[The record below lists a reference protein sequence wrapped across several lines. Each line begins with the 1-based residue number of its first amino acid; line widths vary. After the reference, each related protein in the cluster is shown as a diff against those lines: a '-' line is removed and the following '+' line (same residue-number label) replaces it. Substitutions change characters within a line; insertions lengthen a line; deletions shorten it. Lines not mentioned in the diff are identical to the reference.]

1 MQATCETPKYIMP
14 HHGVFRPES
23 STTKLRVVFNASE
36 ATSSGQSLND
46 NLYSG
51 SVVQDDL
58 FAILLRFR
66 KHSIVFTADIKKMY
80 RQIWIHPD
88 QCDLQCILWKD
99 LEDEKLRVF
108 KLLTVTYGTKCAPY
122 LATRVLKQICCDEQD
137 NYPLAAAAGKD
148 FYVDD
153 ILSGTED
160 LSSAIELQNQLIHLL
175 KSAGMELHKWSS
187 NNPVLLQKVP
197 TSDREYNF
205 DNPNS
210 TTLGLQ
216 FNPENDKFSLLGP
229 LIITAKM
236 FLQKLWILR
245 IDWDDEVPLHLNRE
259 WEKFSSELSQLKN
272 VNIDRHVLCSKVL
285 KVDLIGFGYASK
297 NADGCAVY
305 TRSLSR
311 SGEIKVSLLCSKSRV
326 APNKEIS
333 IPRLELCA
341 ADLLS
346 KLIVKVLS
354 SLQLD
359 IDGVH
364 LYSDSTVVL
373 AWIKTPPT
381 SLKTFV
387 ANRVAR
393 IQEYTKNFQWH
404 YVNTAENPA
413 DLISRGVFPSKIQQL
428 DIWWN
433 GPSFLSSSSC
443 PNFNDDPGVADG
455 EYLLENLKGAAK
467 TTGPL
472 NAEELNY
479 AETFLIKNVQIQ
491 EFAKDVSS
499 LQKHHCVPPGSK
511 LKTLNPFLDS
521 KGLLRVGGRLAQP
534 IAPTQI
540 MGNLPKERV
549 SPDFAFNCAGADFC
563 GPFYIKNKAQRKA
576 TLKRFMARRGKCVKL
591 FSDNAKNFVGAN
603 REIKKLYE
611 MVREPD
617 EKLTGYLAAE
627 GIEWKFIPPRSPHFG
642 GLWEAAIKSFKYH
655 LKRVVKGINL
665 TYEEFLTVIVQI
677 EGILN
682 SRPLCP
688 LSANEDDFEVL
699 TPAHFLVNRSLTS
712 LNEPDLT
719 NLKESHLKRWQKHCN
734 LLKPWGFKVGT
745 STSLLPASAEAQS
758 VPDSIILAFPSL
770 LEAHAGRH
778 WAEEM
783 RGASGSEWTG
793 DVRAGSGSEWTG
805 DVRAGSGSEWTG
817 DVRAGS
823 GSKWTGD
830 VRAEWTGDVRAG
842 SGSEWVGRVHA
853 TTVRLHVGREE
864 TAAGRNG
871 GTTVGG
877 TGGKAG
883 RVGGTGGEAGR
894 ERGTGGESRREEE
907 AVEIAQA
914 ETDGRAKG
922 QAAGCLDQDD
932 KNEDCLEEDNAGN
945 SVESKM
951 NLGAIDRHF

>member
-1 MQATCETPKYIMP
+1 MPFKIDPPCLGESKHIATKRFNSLWQRLKREPEYRQLYSEFLTEYENLGHMQATCETPRYIMP

-80 RQIWIHPD
+80 RQIWMHPD

-99 LEDEKLRVF
+99 LEEEKLRVF

-122 LATRVLKQICCDEQD
+122 LATRVLKQICCDEQN

-160 LSSAIELQNQLIHLL
+160 LSSAIELQDQLIHLL
-175 KSAGMELHKWSS
+175 KSAG
-187 NNPVLLQKVP
+187 
-197 TSDREYNF
+197 
-205 DNPNS
+205 
-210 TTLGLQ
+210 
-216 FNPENDKFSLLGP
+216 LLGP

-272 VNIDRHVLCSKVL
+272 VNIDRHVLCSEVL
-285 KVDLIGFGYASK
+285 KVDLIGFGDASK
-297 NADGCAVY
+297 NAYGCAVY

-326 APNKEIS
+326 APIKEIS

-346 KLIVKVLS
+346 KLTVKVLS

-381 SLKTFV
+381 LLKTFV

-428 DIWWN
+428 GIWWN
-433 GPSFLSSSSC
+433 GPCFLSSSSC
-443 PNFNDDPGVADG
+443 PNFNDDPGVSDD
-455 EYLLENLKGAAK
+455 EYLLEVKRTAKNSELNNDPMINLSICNIPSFLQFVKNLKEAVK

-479 AETFLIKNVQIQ
+479 AETFLIKNIQIQ

-499 LQKHHCVPPGSK
+499 LQKHHCVSPGSK

-534 IAPTQI
+534 IVPSQI

-576 TLKRFMARRGKCVKL
+576 VHIEIVSDLTSASFIATLKRFMARRGKCAKL
-591 FSDNAKNFVGAN
+591 FSDNAKNLVGAN
-603 REIKKLYE
+603 REIKKLHE
-611 MVREPD
+611 MVRKPD
-617 EKLTGYLAAE
+617 EKLAGYLAAE

-699 TPAHFLVNRSLTS
+699 TPAHFLINRSLTS

-719 NLKESHLKRWQKHCN
+719 NLKESHLKKWQKVITHCSRVTN
-734 LLKPWGFKVGT
+734 PVSAECNMSGCIHHSFRRIGWTGSKL
-745 STSLLPASAEAQS
+745 STS
-758 VPDSIILAFPSL
+758 VN
-770 LEAHAGRH
+770 
-778 WAEEM
+778 
-783 RGASGSEWTG
+783 
-793 DVRAGSGSEWTG
+793 V
-805 DVRAGSGSEWTG
+805 
-817 DVRAGS
+817 
-823 GSKWTGD
+823 
-830 VRAEWTGDVRAG
+830 
-842 SGSEWVGRVHA
+842 
-853 TTVRLHVGREE
+853 
-864 TAAGRNG
+864 N
-871 GTTVGG
+871 
-877 TGGKAG
+877 
-883 RVGGTGGEAGR
+883 
-894 ERGTGGESRREEE
+894 
-907 AVEIAQA
+907 
-914 ETDGRAKG
+914 
-922 QAAGCLDQDD
+922 
-932 KNEDCLEEDNAGN
+932 
-945 SVESKM
+945 
-951 NLGAIDRHF
+951 

>member
-1 MQATCETPKYIMP
+1 MQATCETPRYIMP

-23 STTKLRVVFNASE
+23 STTKLRVVFNTSE

-122 LATRVLKQICCDEQD
+122 LATRVLKQICCDEQN

-160 LSSAIELQNQLIHLL
+160 LSSAIELQNQLIQLL

-187 NNPVLLQKVP
+187 NNPVLLQNVP

-210 TTLGLQ
+210 ATLKTLGLQ
-216 FNPENDKFSLLGP
+216 FNPEKDTFSFSVQKIVRPATKRTMLSDISRLFDPLGLLGP
-229 LIITAKM
+229 FIITAKM

-245 IDWDDEVPLHLNRE
+245 IDWDDEVLLHLNRE

-272 VNIDRHVLCSKVL
+272 VNIDRHVVCSKVL
-285 KVDLIGFGYASK
+285 KVDLIGFGDASK
-297 NADGCAVY
+297 NAYGCAVY

-326 APNKEIS
+326 APIKEIS

-341 ADLLS
+341 EDLLS
-346 KLIVKVLS
+346 KLTVKVLS

-359 IDGVH
+359 IDGLH

-443 PNFNDDPGVADG
+443 PNFNDDPGVSDD
-455 EYLLENLKGAAK
+455 EYLLEVKRTARNS
-467 TTGPL
+467 
-472 NAEELNY
+472 ELNNDPMINLSICN
-479 AETFLIKNVQIQ
+479 TPSFLQCI
-491 EFAKDVSS
+491 
-499 LQKHHCVPPGSK
+499 
-511 LKTLNPFLDS
+511 LDIT
-521 KGLLRVGGRLAQP
+521 QP
-534 IAPTQI
+534 IAPSQI

-563 GPFYIKNKAQRKA
+563 GPFYIKNKAQRK
-576 TLKRFMARRGKCVKL
+576 
-591 FSDNAKNFVGAN
+591 GA
-603 REIKKLYE
+603 L
-611 MVREPD
+611 
-617 EKLTGYLAAE
+617 
-627 GIEWKFIPPRSPHFG
+627 
-642 GLWEAAIKSFKYH
+642 
-655 LKRVVKGINL
+655 
-665 TYEEFLTVIVQI
+665 
-677 EGILN
+677 
-682 SRPLCP
+682 
-688 LSANEDDFEVL
+688 
-699 TPAHFLVNRSLTS
+699 
-712 LNEPDLT
+712 
-719 NLKESHLKRWQKHCN
+719 
-734 LLKPWGFKVGT
+734 
-745 STSLLPASAEAQS
+745 
-758 VPDSIILAFPSL
+758 
-770 LEAHAGRH
+770 
-778 WAEEM
+778 
-783 RGASGSEWTG
+783 
-793 DVRAGSGSEWTG
+793 
-805 DVRAGSGSEWTG
+805 
-817 DVRAGS
+817 
-823 GSKWTGD
+823 
-830 VRAEWTGDVRAG
+830 
-842 SGSEWVGRVHA
+842 
-853 TTVRLHVGREE
+853 
-864 TAAGRNG
+864 
-871 GTTVGG
+871 
-877 TGGKAG
+877 
-883 RVGGTGGEAGR
+883 
-894 ERGTGGESRREEE
+894 
-907 AVEIAQA
+907 
-914 ETDGRAKG
+914 
-922 QAAGCLDQDD
+922 
-932 KNEDCLEEDNAGN
+932 
-945 SVESKM
+945 
-951 NLGAIDRHF
+951 

>member
-1 MQATCETPKYIMP
+1 MQETCETPRYIMP
-14 HHGVFRPES
+14 HHGGFRPES

-58 FAILLRFR
+58 FAILLRLR

-122 LATRVLKQICCDEQD
+122 LATRELKQLCCDEQD
-137 NYPLAAAAGKD
+137 NYPLTAAAGKD

-160 LSSAIELQNQLIHLL
+160 LSSAIELQDQLIHLL

-210 TTLGLQ
+210 ATLKTLGLQ
-216 FNPENDKFSLLGP
+216 FNPKKDTFSFSVQKIVSPATKRTMLSDISRLFDPLGLLGP
-229 LIITAKM
+229 WIIRAKM
-236 FLQKLWILR
+236 FLQKLYILR
-245 IDWDDEVPLHLNRE
+245 IDWDDEVPIHLNRE
-259 WEKFSSELSQLKN
+259 WEKFSSEL
-272 VNIDRHVLCSKVL
+272 IL
-285 KVDLIGFGYASK
+285 KVDLIGFGDASK
-297 NADGCAVY
+297 NAYGCAVY
-305 TRSLSR
+305 TRSSSS

-326 APNKEIS
+326 APIKEIS

-346 KLIVKVLS
+346 KLTVKVLS

-359 IDGVH
+359 IHGVH

-387 ANRVAR
+387 ANRVTR
-393 IQEYTKNFQWH
+393 IQEYTKNFKWH

-413 DLISRGVFPSKIQQL
+413 DLISRGVFPSKIQQG
-428 DIWWN
+428 D
-433 GPSFLSSSSC
+433 PSRWTFGGMDRLFFHLVAGQTSMTILVSQMMNIFLR
-443 PNFNDDPGVADG
+443 FVK
-455 EYLLENLKGAAK
+455 NLKEAVK

-499 LQKHHCVPPGSK
+499 LQKHHCVPPSSK

-521 KGLLRVGGRLAQP
+521 KELLRVGGRLAQP
-534 IAPTQI
+534 IAPSQI

-563 GPFYIKNKAQRKA
+563 GPFYIKNKAQHLTSDSFIA
-576 TLKRFMARRGKCVKL
+576 TLKRFMARR
-591 FSDNAKNFVGAN
+591 D
-603 REIKKLYE
+603 
-611 MVREPD
+611 P
-617 EKLTGYLAAE
+617 
-627 GIEWKFIPPRSPHFG
+627 PHFG
-642 GLWEAAIKSFKYH
+642 GLWEAAKKSFNYH

-699 TPAHFLVNRSLTS
+699 TPAHFLINRSLTS

-719 NLKESHLKRWQKHCN
+719 NLK
-734 LLKPWGFKVGT
+734 
-745 STSLLPASAEAQS
+745 
-758 VPDSIILAFPSL
+758 
-770 LEAHAGRH
+770 
-778 WAEEM
+778 
-783 RGASGSEWTG
+783 
-793 DVRAGSGSEWTG
+793 
-805 DVRAGSGSEWTG
+805 
-817 DVRAGS
+817 
-823 GSKWTGD
+823 
-830 VRAEWTGDVRAG
+830 
-842 SGSEWVGRVHA
+842 
-853 TTVRLHVGREE
+853 
-864 TAAGRNG
+864 
-871 GTTVGG
+871 
-877 TGGKAG
+877 
-883 RVGGTGGEAGR
+883 
-894 ERGTGGESRREEE
+894 
-907 AVEIAQA
+907 
-914 ETDGRAKG
+914 
-922 QAAGCLDQDD
+922 
-932 KNEDCLEEDNAGN
+932 
-945 SVESKM
+945 
-951 NLGAIDRHF
+951 

>member
-1 MQATCETPKYIMP
+1 MP

-122 LATRVLKQICCDEQD
+122 LATRVLKQICCDEQN

-160 LSSAIELQNQLIHLL
+160 LSSAIELQNQLIQLL

-187 NNPVLLQKVP
+187 NNPVLLQNVP
-197 TSDREYNF
+197 TTDREYNF

-210 TTLGLQ
+210 ATLKTLGLQ
-216 FNPENDKFSLLGP
+216 FNPEKDTFSFSVQKIVRPATKRTMLSDISRLFDPLGFLGP

-285 KVDLIGFGYASK
+285 KVDLIGFGDASK
-297 NADGCAVY
+297 NAYGCAIY

-326 APNKEIS
+326 APIKEIS

-346 KLIVKVLS
+346 TLTVKVLS

-428 DIWWN
+428 DIWWH

-443 PNFNDDPGVADG
+443 PNFNDDPGVSDD
-455 EYLLENLKGAAK
+455 EYLLEMKRTARNSELNNDPMINLSICNTPSFLQFVKNLKEAVK

-576 TLKRFMARRGKCVKL
+576 VYI
-591 FSDNAKNFVGAN
+591 V
-603 REIKKLYE
+603 
-611 MVREPD
+611 
-617 EKLTGYLAAE
+617 
-627 GIEWKFIPPRSPHFG
+627 
-642 GLWEAAIKSFKYH
+642 
-655 LKRVVKGINL
+655 
-665 TYEEFLTVIVQI
+665 TV
-677 EGILN
+677 
-682 SRPLCP
+682 S
-688 LSANEDDFEVL
+688 
-699 TPAHFLVNRSLTS
+699 
-712 LNEPDLT
+712 DLT
-719 NLKESHLKRWQKHCN
+719 NLKEIHLMRW
-734 LLKPWGFKVGT
+734 
-745 STSLLPASAEAQS
+745 
-758 VPDSIILAFPSL
+758 
-770 LEAHAGRH
+770 
-778 WAEEM
+778 
-783 RGASGSEWTG
+783 
-793 DVRAGSGSEWTG
+793 
-805 DVRAGSGSEWTG
+805 
-817 DVRAGS
+817 
-823 GSKWTGD
+823 
-830 VRAEWTGDVRAG
+830 
-842 SGSEWVGRVHA
+842 
-853 TTVRLHVGREE
+853 
-864 TAAGRNG
+864 
-871 GTTVGG
+871 
-877 TGGKAG
+877 
-883 RVGGTGGEAGR
+883 
-894 ERGTGGESRREEE
+894 
-907 AVEIAQA
+907 
-914 ETDGRAKG
+914 
-922 QAAGCLDQDD
+922 
-932 KNEDCLEEDNAGN
+932 
-945 SVESKM
+945 
-951 NLGAIDRHF
+951 